1 MKNRLITIL
10 ITVLSVSV
18 YGQNRDSLFL
28 SDMTEGI
35 LQMRQMPGTEK
46 LLKEYLSE
54 VELEKDTVYA
64 MIYIPSYCRRCEVTI
79 PSFYEKIKRLSPENE
94 VLLITAYKDADMSKH
109 YNKNNGYKADK
120 YLYDTNNRYER
131 IFNFNTNGMLGLYIL
146 KMCKS
151 SGELIVGGDPTS
163 ISDEF
168 VEWITKFNRPI
179 EKKIFHADN
188 DANLTKENIP
198 EPKFNFISSNNFTEY
213 TLNINSDFPL
223 SSCKDTPVFKNG
235 IFFYNDEL
243 GDGIMVFNKNGNN
256 IDFKTMLQV
265 DSTERV
271 KFVNVPQEVYNTMIK
286 EKQVFYIPIY
296 PSLSD
301 DGKWIEISYS
311 LPDLSIESDSAGNR
325 CIAYYNAPVII
336 RRNAET
342 FKPGEMYLMDF
353 EITSSDFM
361 NFHFNYSMIG
371 DTMIFGCKKK
381 AWPLDIP
388 LKRYKGIKHM
398 DPFMCEFYNT
408 PNPYMVAYDRKTG
421 KQLYQFANIDK
432 SAHKSLTGYAF
443 TDPQASVNKKDVA
456 YTDGYSG
463 SVTVVNISDLR
474 KTKEEYRLFDID
486 VEDFPQPDSSLF
498 YKEEY
503 RKLYNKF
510 FYRRIN
516 VIEFTD
522 KFISCIIHYGVP
534 TDTDEQKTDN
544 YVFAMINRQTGE
556 IKQYRIPKYNNTEVM
571 GYGLTMQRQ
580 EIYSP
585 FVFFK
590 EKNGYKIRV
599 FNI

>member
-1 MKNRLITIL
+1 
-10 ITVLSVSV
+10 
-18 YGQNRDSLFL
+18 
-28 SDMTEGI
+28 
-35 LQMRQMPGTEK
+35 MRQMPGTEK

-151 SGELIVGGDPTS
+151 SGELIVGGDPTT

-168 VEWITKFNRPI
+168 VGWLTRYNRPI
-179 EKKIFHADN
+179 GKKIFQVDQN
-188 DANLTKENIP
+188 VELTKENIP
-198 EPKFNFISSNNFTEY
+198 EPEYDFLSSNNFTEY
-213 TLNINSDFPL
+213 TLNTNSDFPL
-223 SSCKDTPVFKNG
+223 SSCKDSPVFKDG
-235 IFFYNDEL
+235 IFLYNDEL
-243 GDGIMVFNKNGNN
+243 SDGIMVFNKNGNN
-256 IDFKTMLQV
+256 IDFKAMLQV

-271 KFVNVPQEVYNTMIK
+271 RFVNVPQEVYNFMIK

-296 PSLSD
+296 PILSE

-336 RRNAET
+336 RRDAET
-342 FKPGEMYLMDF
+342 FKSGPMYMMDF

-361 NFHFNYSMIG
+361 NFHFNYTIVG

-388 LKRYKGIKHM
+388 LKRYKGITHM
-398 DPFMCEFYNT
+398 DPFMHEFYDIE
-408 PNPYMVAYDRKTG
+408 NPYMAAYDRKTG
-421 KQLYQFANIDK
+421 KQICQFGNIDNY
-432 SAHKSLTGYAF
+432 AHKSLSGYAF
-443 TDPQASVNKKDVA
+443 IDPQSSAHNKEVV

-463 SVTVVNISDLR
+463 RVVIADVSDLR
-474 KTKEEYRLFDID
+474 NAKEEYRLFDIA
-486 VEDFPQPDSSLF
+486 VEEFPLPDSSLF

-503 RKLYNKF
+503 RKAYNKF
-510 FYRRIN
+510 FYRNISA
-516 VIEFTD
+516 IEFTD
-522 KFISCIIHYGVP
+522 SFISCIIHYGIP
-534 TDTDEQKTDN
+534 TDTDDRKTDN
-544 YVFAMINRQTGE
+544 YVFAVINRQTGE
-556 IKQYRIPKYNNTEVM
+556 IQQYRIPKYKNTEIM
-571 GYGLTMQRQ
+571 GYGLTNQQ
-580 EIYSP
+580 QDIYSP
-585 FVFFK
+585 FIFFK
-590 EKNGYKIRV
+590 DEKEYKVKV